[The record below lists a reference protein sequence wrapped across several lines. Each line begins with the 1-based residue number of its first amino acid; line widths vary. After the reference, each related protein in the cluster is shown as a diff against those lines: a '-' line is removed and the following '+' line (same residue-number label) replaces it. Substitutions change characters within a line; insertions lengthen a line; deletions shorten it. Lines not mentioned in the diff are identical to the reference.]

1 MDNFED
7 FEMAIMEGI
16 ESGRFGTATGNAVDQ
31 LPPSYEEIRTA
42 MLDAEERL
50 RIMQQTMSFEEQ
62 LRELHGE
69 FALEGIEELRRA
81 HGMVHPIREEPE
93 EKMSDEDA
101 YIHRLGL

>member
-7 FEMAIMEGI
+7 FEMAIMEG
-16 ESGRFGTATGNAVDQ
+16 FGWNEGTHTTVNQSVATVD
-31 LPPSYEEIRTA
+31 EIRSA
-42 MLDAEERL
+42 MMDAEERL
-50 RIMQQTMSFEEQ
+50 RIIQQTMSFEEQ
-62 LRELHGE
+62 IRELHGE
-69 FALEGIEELRRA
+69 AALEGIEELRRA